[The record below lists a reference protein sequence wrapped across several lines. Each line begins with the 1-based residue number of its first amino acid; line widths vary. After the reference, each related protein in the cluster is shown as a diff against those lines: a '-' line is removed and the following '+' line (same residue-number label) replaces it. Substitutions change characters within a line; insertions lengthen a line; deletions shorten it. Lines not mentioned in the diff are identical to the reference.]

1 MFLNRFL
8 VVVFFCVALC
18 SVAQTQT
25 MLGLAT
31 RFNNAYV
38 DWDIYV
44 DSNETGNLSMTWQQP
59 DKWSDWNYRI
69 GEKSGTIKTKWSDD
83 FSFWELRGDNKI
95 ITAQPVFS
103 GEPCA
108 WRITD
113 NNFSLELTCRN
124 NTDWNEWSVEDTKR
138 GTFFIYTDAANDPR
152 DWVIDD
158 NLSATVPFPMR
169 MMLVFIALINSV
181 PKE

>member
-1 MFLNRFL
+1 MILKRFIL
-8 VVVFFCVALC
+8 LIVVICFNHF
-18 SVAQTQT
+18 AQTQT
-25 MLGLAT
+25 MTGVST
-31 RFNNAYV
+31 RFNNAFV
-38 DWDIYV
+38 DWDVYV
-44 DSNETGNLSMTWQQP
+44 DSNVEKGNISMTWQQP
-59 DKWSDWNYRI
+59 DRWSDWNYRI
-69 GEKSGTIKTKWSDD
+69 GEKSGTLKTKWADD
-83 FSFWELRGDNKI
+83 FSLWELRGDNKI

-138 GTFFIYTDAANDPR
+138 GTFFIYTDVANDPR
-152 DWVIDD
+152 DWIIDD
-158 NLSATVPFPMR
+158 NLTTDVPFSMR
-169 MMLVFIALINSV
+169 MMLVFLAVFNSV